1 MSNYDYND
9 PMRRDQ
15 PYDPVAGDVNAKW
28 GWIAAAVLVIVIL
41 GLAFGLGR
49 QENGPRTAQ
58 NEAGPPAATRMA
70 PPPAATTP
78 ITPAPNSPAQRSERQ

>member
-15 PYDPVAGDVNAKW
+15 AYDPVAGEVNAKW
-28 GWIAAAVLVIVIL
+28 GWVAAAVLVIVIL

-49 QENGPRTAQ
+49 PQTGQNTAQ
-58 NEAGPPAATRMA
+58 NEFGPPAATRMA
-70 PPPAATTP
+70 PPPATTAP
-78 ITPAPNSPAQRSERQ
+78 IAPAPNSPAQRSQQQ